1 MDRTGSPAVEDQGL
15 LNIVDDLCGAVG
27 PCRDGDFDF
36 FHGPPGGSEW
46 IEIPA
51 GLAVG
56 HMAVVIIMIGVLYLL
71 RIFGYQMTV
80 AGKLQR
86 TELPGERCTDTAAG
100 RRSHK
105 EQRVVRVFTNEP
117 NRREKDREMSASSLT
132 FD

>member
-1 MDRTGSPAVEDQGL
+1 MWTICAGL
-15 LNIVDDLCGAVG
+15 LGLVEMGILIS
-27 PCRDGDFDF
+27 FM
-36 FHGPPGGSEW
+36 GPPGGSEW

-86 TELPGERCTDTAAG
+86 TELPGERCTHTAAR

-105 EQRVVRVFTNEP
+105 EQRVVQVFTNEP